1 MFSLNRACCTLHSM
15 VVVAQA
21 EFNDVVHGQQPFF
34 IDHVYQVGS
43 KQQDMINKT
52 NVLHTMRPTLKKT
65 ICGHCGYQESTSHS
79 LIQNTHVWIC
89 SYIALEG

>member
-52 NVLHTMRPTLKKT
+52 PYDATYIKKKQSVGTAGIKNQHHT
-65 ICGHCGYQESTSHS
+65 
-79 LIQNTHVWIC
+79 
-89 SYIALEG
+89 A